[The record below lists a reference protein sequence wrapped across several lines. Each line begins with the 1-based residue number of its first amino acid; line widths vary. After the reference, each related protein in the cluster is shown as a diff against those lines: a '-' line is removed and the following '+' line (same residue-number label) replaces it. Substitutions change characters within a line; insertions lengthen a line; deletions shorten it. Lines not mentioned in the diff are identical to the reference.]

1 LLRCFCRALSRR
13 DYNQLS
19 SLEPG
24 LGLAH
29 HLWRRK
35 ELRARQPLHD
45 LPAVVGKA
53 SRRRPNSAPDR
64 GHLMACLTEHASTN
78 AVWPMTD

>member
-45 LPAVVGKA
+45 LPAVVGKWPA
-53 SRRRPNSAPDR
+53 DDEPILPLIAAISW
-64 GHLMACLTEHASTN
+64 HA
-78 AVWPMTD
+78 